1 MVLWELGKVST
12 GFITREER
20 SRVGR
25 RSPWGECRFLV
36 HSIALIPGAC
46 ENYLL
51 VLTLPSFPREG
62 WVASQISLV
71 TTGMRVLVWL
81 KKKKKQKTRAQK
93 QENTGWS
100 FWRKKEAQ
108 LTWASGPAARGSPH
122 GKWNQAGEWTLCPLT
137 ATPLSCCPLSLS
149 WKSSSAVQDGDKS
162 LACVD
167 LFPKGLCSS
176 MAKKLP
182 IHQGAC
188 LHLEIM
194 ASYYHSNIRIIGK
207 CHFCK

>member
-25 RSPWGECRFLV
+25 RSPGGECCFLV
-36 HSIALIPGAC
+36 PSIALITSAS

-81 KKKKKQKTRAQK
+81 GKTKNKKQTRAPN

-100 FWRKKEAQ
+100 FRRKKEARLHEPLVQQ
-108 LTWASGPAARGSPH
+108 LVAPYRGSEPLAVDRTS
-122 GKWNQAGEWTLCPLT
+122 QQTLCFAPWRPHPL
-137 ATPLSCCPLSLS
+137 AAALSPCFPVLEEQQGSSGWRYIFGLHRPLSNRIT
-149 WKSSSAVQDGDKS
+149 
-162 LACVD
+162 
-167 LFPKGLCSS
+167 LFYS
-176 MAKKLP
+176 
-182 IHQGAC
+182 
-188 LHLEIM
+188 
-194 ASYYHSNIRIIGK
+194 
-207 CHFCK
+207 